1 MKAQVT
7 EPDHRSVVELPQIR
21 VKEPEV
27 AGSNPVSPT
36 FVSPTPKYRR
46 FKGFRDF
53 EGLSPIPVFSL
64 YRLCPVFLDIDG
76 KVCFMA
82 TAGETLQATLSETE
96 FGALRVLSEST
107 VPLSGRKVAT
117 ALGMSPT
124 AANDALSTLSEAGFA
139 TSRKSGRATLWQ
151 LAVSN
156 PSISAWLAEAVPAD
170 RAPSTG
176 SSPYSTG
183 GGGVRLEHSY
193 AACLIA
199 GLLAGYALPELGDAI
214 LVDSIRLQASDLSD
228 ADDVVIEG
236 RDAHGERHRASLAV
250 RRNPALTT
258 SDDASV
264 PLVRDF
270 LAIVTD
276 HWTEVSSGRWRLV
289 LAVSTNANA
298 VTELAEL
305 AELARSLP
313 TSAELAARLTQAGR
327 TNARVRGRY
336 DQLKGLVERASE
348 GLSSADGLTAEE
360 LTWRLISSLST
371 RSLRL
376 ERTDRADRTAAVNM
390 LQRVLSDGTPA
401 AADALF
407 SRLEEL
413 VGEWAPQAAVLTQS
427 LVRQKL
433 SNYSLARSASFASA
447 WGLFDRL
454 GTRLRESVRPALRS
468 GQQALELERPAERAR
483 LVEAMRSVGKSVGAL
498 AVTGDPDVGKSA
510 LSLRAV
516 ETLEREGAAIVSLSL
531 RDLPV
536 TVMELEGQL
545 GGHALDDVMAAGEV
559 RPVRLLLVDGAE
571 SVLEGKGQMFRAIIA
586 AGLRAGFGVV
596 SVTRTDGSRQVRDE
610 MTKALELAG
619 SSLSPGEHPVGPLT
633 NDERQALP
641 EAFTALT
648 RLSVDSR
655 ASWVLGRLGLV
666 DALLRTGA
674 SLAPGDLLCEAD
686 VYSTVWRS
694 LIRRDEIHPPGAA
707 SPDDRDQAALSVA
720 KRILGIAADPPH
732 GTGAAELRSDGV
744 LRVPNNPALAA
755 GDEFATDLFRDFALC
770 RLFITQAWEALSSAG
785 APRWSIRAARLGCQV
800 ALLDPNRVDAWANLS
815 ARFGEIASAQGD
827 RWLEVP
833 YEALLTLGDAE
844 PALRELWGTLTD
856 NDSAGLGILLRLA
869 EVRYVHGTI
878 GDAFALAPLV
888 KVAFCERP
896 KIERGPQFGRRNVHE
911 VIRDLVLAWLRGMAT
926 VSPQSDPLRQEVRDI
941 ILAGDPPL
949 YDDFAIEALASLGP
963 DIDDKAEAW
972 LRQVGS
978 DRPGDLNAAVESFAV
993 VASMSQAR
1001 PKLLLDLAEAYYIEL
1016 PDPDDHWGGG
1026 RLDDG
1031 IRDFKHGLGVGF
1043 GIPGAAWYYG
1053 PFFRLLNTIPREA
1066 IGFINRMLDHAA
1078 RVRVEKT
1085 YDFIDKPQEAAEPAG
1100 IEMDV
1105 AGIGVRR
1112 YIGDSHVWAWYR
1124 GSSVGPY
1131 PCMSALLAL
1140 ERFIDHMLESL
1151 DIPARTLLELLLRD
1165 CHNLAVP
1172 GLLVGFLTR
1181 HPDQVGDLLDV
1192 FLEHPEIWHLETSRV
1207 VGEHFHVRDPDAD
1220 KLTGLGRRSNT
1231 PHQTVAGMVVNA
1243 RVNGDEKRLAQL
1255 VEVGTHL
1262 VDNAKATL
1270 TGAAGDA
1277 EYIAMIEG
1285 WAAGFRFNNYRAS
1298 STPDG
1303 VLIEFERPAEIEQI
1317 LAPGNQELQTVN
1329 LMYAF
1334 QNRYGRYNDDPENWP
1349 VEHLEEDL
1357 AVARRMDDEETVP
1370 KNFYGP
1376 ENALV
1381 AVAAAA
1387 VHAEAM
1393 GLATLDPSNLAWAAG
1408 AVIWAGENPQVDG
1421 MDYSGSMF
1429 SMGADR
1435 AAAAS
1440 VPLLLLAPFDDLGLD
1455 RQQIERC
1462 LRSLGTSVFDEVR
1475 ANYVKGTLP
1484 VWAAPCDIDAD
1495 TNRCRRHAPAWAA
1508 ATAGLIDCRL
1518 GPWNRDGQRR
1528 ESDPLPP
1535 PFHESLLLVADG
1547 DLLVNRLRMP
1557 LACMIDARNVA
1568 CLQIEVAELW
1578 APLWDAHRRGL
1589 AHWWKEG
1596 YDHYAHIT
1604 HEPIARR
1611 MIEVALDGDRDI
1623 IGAHIETFA
1632 ADSNALHLL
1641 FDGFATVFTYD
1652 GGLRARM
1659 AEFWP
1664 WALKIALDT
1673 VGDGTELRSQRHGFD
1688 YMAAALLPTP
1698 SPRSADPDID
1708 GTLARCRETWIQPA
1722 DLGDLPDR
1730 WLHLAR
1736 TEAKAVDAVVKF
1748 AKGAPLAWQTTA
1760 ALTWIETII
1769 DSRFDLIAN
1778 HLWHLEEWL
1787 TDLRNAGAIVGGVKT
1802 HYHRIVDGLAAAGDH
1817 GAVRLQQLD
1826 E

>member
-1 MKAQVT
+1 
-7 EPDHRSVVELPQIR
+7 
-21 VKEPEV
+21 
-27 AGSNPVSPT
+27 
-36 FVSPTPKYRR
+36 
-46 FKGFRDF
+46 
-53 EGLSPIPVFSL
+53 
-64 YRLCPVFLDIDG
+64 
-76 KVCFMA
+76 MA
-82 TAGETLQATLSETE
+82 TAEETLQATLSGTE
-96 FGALRVLSEST
+96 FGALRVLAEST
-107 VPLSGRKVAT
+107 VPPSGRKVAA
-117 ALGMSPT
+117 ALGVSPT
-124 AANDALSTLSEAGFA
+124 TATNALTTLSEAGFA
-139 TSRKSGRATLWQ
+139 TSRRAGRAILWQ

-156 PSISAWLAEAVPAD
+156 PTISDWLAEVMSVD
-170 RAPSTG
+170 ETPSTG

-199 GLLAGYALPELGDAI
+199 SLLAGDALPELGDA
-214 LVDSIRLQASDLSD
+214 LSVDTIRLQASDLSD
-228 ADDVVIEG
+228 ADDIVIEG
-236 RDAHGERHRASLAV
+236 RDAHGEQHRASIAV

-258 SDDASV
+258 RDDASV

-270 LAIVTD
+270 LAVVTD
-276 HWTEVSSGRWRLV
+276 HWTEVASGRWHLV

-298 VTELAEL
+298 VAQLAEL

-313 TSAELAARLTQAGR
+313 TSSELTARLTQAGR
-327 TNARVRGRY
+327 TNDGIRGRY
-336 DQLKGLVERASE
+336 THLKGLVERASE
-348 GLSSADGLTAEE
+348 GLNSADGLTAEE
-360 LTWRLISSLST
+360 LTWRLLSRLST

-376 ERTDRADRTAAVNM
+376 ERTDRADRTAAVNT

-413 VGEWAPQAAVLTQS
+413 VGEWSPQAAVLTQS
-427 LVRQKL
+427 LVRQRL
-433 SNYSLARSASFASA
+433 SNYPLARSASYASA
-447 WGLFDRL
+447 WRLFDRL
-454 GTRLRESVRPALRS
+454 GARLRESVRPALRS
-468 GQQALELERPAERAR
+468 GQQTLELERLTERSR
-483 LVEAMRSVGKSVGAL
+483 LVDAMRSVGESVGVL
-498 AVTGDPDVGKSA
+498 VITGDPDVGKSA

-516 ETLEREGAAIVSLSL
+516 EILEQDGATIVSLSL
-531 RDLPV
+531 RDLPA
-536 TVMELEGQL
+536 TVIELEVQL
-545 GGHALDDVMAAGEV
+545 GGHALEAVMAAGAV
-559 RPVRLLLVDGAE
+559 RPARLLLVDGAE
-571 SVLEGKGQMFRAIIA
+571 SVLEGKGQMFRTIVA

-596 SVTRTDGSRQVRDE
+596 GVTRTDGSRQVREE
-610 MTKALELAG
+610 MAQALELVG
-619 SSLSPGEHPVGPLT
+619 SSLSPGEHPIGPLT

-641 EAFTALT
+641 EAFAALR

-655 ASWVLGRLGLV
+655 ARWVLGRPGLV
-666 DALLRTGA
+666 DAILRSGA
-674 SLAPGDLLCEAD
+674 TLDPGDLLCEAD

-694 LIRRDEIHPPGAA
+694 LIRRDEIHPVGAA

-720 KRILGIAADPPH
+720 KRTLGIAADPPQ
-732 GTGAAELRSDGV
+732 GAGAAELRSDGV
-744 LRVPNNPALAA
+744 LRVPHNPALAA

-770 RLFITQAWEALSSAG
+770 RLFITQGWETLSTAG

-800 ALLDPNRVDAWANLS
+800 ALLDPNRLSAWTNLS
-815 ARFGEIASAQGD
+815 TRFGEIASTQGD

-844 PALRELWGTLTD
+844 PALRELWGDLTD

-869 EVRYVHGTI
+869 EVRYVHGTV
-878 GDAFALAPLV
+878 GDTFALAPLV

-896 KIERGPQFGRRNVHE
+896 KIERGPRFGHRTVFE
-911 VIRDLVLAWLRGMAT
+911 VIRDLVLAWLRGMAG
-926 VSPQSDPLRQEVRDI
+926 VSLKPDPLRQEVRDI
-941 ILAGDPPL
+941 ILDGDPPL
-949 YDDFAIEALASLGP
+949 YDDFAIEALASLGT
-963 DIDDKAEAW
+963 DIDDRAEAW

-978 DRPGDLNAAVESFAV
+978 DRPADLNAAVESFSV
-993 VASMSQAR
+993 VTSMSQAR

-1016 PDPDDHWGGG
+1016 PDPDDRWGGG
-1026 RLDDG
+1026 LLDDG
-1031 IRDFKHGLGVGF
+1031 IRDFKHGPGIGF
-1043 GIPGAAWYYG
+1043 GTPGAAWYYG

-1066 IGFINRMLDHAA
+1066 ISFINRTLDHAA

-1085 YDFIDKPQEAAEPAG
+1085 YGITDKAQDAAEPSG

-1105 AGIGVRR
+1105 AGIGMRR
-1112 YIGDSHVWAWYR
+1112 YVGDGHVWAWYR

-1140 ERFIDHMLESL
+1140 ERFIDHMLESW
-1151 DIPARTLLELLLRD
+1151 DIPVQTILELLLRD

-1181 HPDQVGDLLDV
+1181 HPDKAADLLDA
-1192 FLEHPEIWHLETSRV
+1192 FLEHPQIWHLETSRV
-1207 VGEHFHVRDPDAD
+1207 VGEHFHVRDADAD
-1220 KLTGLGRRSNT
+1220 KLTGADRRSHT
-1231 PHQTVAGMVVNA
+1231 PHQTVAAMVINA
-1243 RVNGDEKRLAQL
+1243 RVNGDERRLAQL
-1255 VEVGTHL
+1255 GRVGTHL
-1262 VDNAKATL
+1262 VDNAKAAL
-1270 TGAAGDA
+1270 TGAPGDA

-1285 WAAGFRFNNYRAS
+1285 WAAGFRFDNYRAS

-1329 LMYAF
+1329 LMYML
-1334 QNRYGRYNDDPENWP
+1334 QNRYGRYNDDPEKWP

-1357 AVARRMDDEETVP
+1357 VIARRIDDEEAVP
-1370 KNFYGP
+1370 QNFYGP

-1387 VHAEAM
+1387 VHAQAM
-1393 GLATLDPSNLAWAAG
+1393 GRVVLDPSNLAWAAH
-1408 AVIWAGENPQVDG
+1408 AVLWAGENPQIDG

-1440 VPLLLLAPFDDLGLD
+1440 VPLLLLGPFDDLGLD
-1455 RQQIERC
+1455 RQQVESC

-1475 ANYVKGTLP
+1475 ANYVKGTQP

-1508 ATAGLIDCRL
+1508 AIASLNDSRL
-1518 GPWNRDGQRR
+1518 GAWDQSGQRR

-1535 PFHESLLLVADG
+1535 PFHQSLQLVADD

-1557 LACMIDARNVA
+1557 LACMIDARNVE
-1568 CLQIEVAELW
+1568 CLQREVAELW

-1589 AHWWKEG
+1589 AHWWTQG
-1596 YDHYAHIT
+1596 YDHHAHIT

-1611 MIEVALDGDRDI
+1611 MIEVALDGSRDI
-1623 IGAHIETFA
+1623 IRLHIETLA
-1632 ADSNALHLL
+1632 ANSNALHLL
-1641 FDGFATVFTYD
+1641 FDGFAAVFTYEE
-1652 GGLRARM
+1652 GLRMRLAD
-1659 AEFWP
+1659 FWP
-1664 WALKIALDT
+1664 WALKIALDAI
-1673 VGDGTELRSQRHGFD
+1673 GDGTELRSERHWFG

-1698 SPRSADPDID
+1698 SPRSGDPDIA
-1708 GTLARCRETWIQPA
+1708 GTLSGCREAWIQA
-1722 DLGDLPDR
+1722 AALGDLPER
-1730 WLHLAR
+1730 WLRIAR
-1736 TEAKAVDAVVKF
+1736 GQPKAVDAVVKF
-1748 AKGAPLAWQTTA
+1748 ANGTTPEWQTTI
-1760 ALTWIETII
+1760 ALTWIDSII
-1769 DSRFDLIAN
+1769 DDRFDLIAN

-1787 TDLRNAGAIVGGVKT
+1787 TDLRSAGAIVGEAKS

-1817 GAVRLQQLD
+1817 GAVRLQQMD

>member
-1 MKAQVT
+1 MNTTDEQ
-7 EPDHRSVVELPQIR
+7 P
-21 VKEPEV
+21 
-27 AGSNPVSPT
+27 
-36 FVSPTPKYRR
+36 
-46 FKGFRDF
+46 
-53 EGLSPIPVFSL
+53 
-64 YRLCPVFLDIDG
+64 
-76 KVCFMA
+76 
-82 TAGETLQATLSETE
+82 
-96 FGALRVLSEST
+96 
-107 VPLSGRKVAT
+107 
-117 ALGMSPT
+117 
-124 AANDALSTLSEAGFA
+124 ALS
-139 TSRKSGRATLWQ
+139 
-151 LAVSN
+151 V
-156 PSISAWLAEAVPAD
+156 
-170 RAPSTG
+170 G

-199 GLLAGYALPELGDAI
+199 GLLGGDAIPELGDAI
-214 LVDSIRLQASDLSD
+214 RVDSIRLQASDLSD
-228 ADDVVIEG
+228 ADDIVIEG
-236 RDAHGERHRASLAV
+236 RDAHGQRHRAYIAV
-250 RRNPALTT
+250 RRSPLLTA

-270 LAIVTD
+270 LAIMTNQ
-276 HWTEVSSGRWRLV
+276 WTEVSSGRGQLV

-298 VTELAEL
+298 VAQLAEL
-305 AELARSLP
+305 AELAHTLP
-313 TSAELAARLTQAGR
+313 TSAHLVARLGQAGR
-327 TNARVRGRY
+327 TNVAVRGRY
-336 DQLKGLVERASE
+336 NHLKGLVQRASE
-348 GLSSADGLTAEE
+348 SPLSADGLTVEE
-360 LTWRLISSLST
+360 LTWRLLSHLRT
-371 RSLRL
+371 RNLRL
-376 ERTDRADRTAAVNM
+376 ERTDRADRTAAVNA
-390 LQRVLSDGTPA
+390 LQRVFVDGTPA

-407 SRLEEL
+407 SRLEEF
-413 VGEWAPQAAVLTQS
+413 VGEWAPQGAVLTQA
-427 LVRQKL
+427 LVRQRL
-433 SNYSLARSASFASA
+433 SNYPLTRSASLASA

-468 GQQALELERPAERAR
+468 GRQALELERPGERSR
-483 LVEAMRSVGKSVGAL
+483 LTDAMRSAGESAGSLV
-498 AVTGDPDVGKSA
+498 VTGDPDVGKSA
-510 LSLRAV
+510 LSLRVV
-516 ETLEREGAAIVSLSL
+516 EALEKDGAAIVSLSL

-536 TVMELEGQL
+536 TVMELEAQL
-545 GGHALDDVMAAGEV
+545 GGHSLNDVMGAGAV
-559 RPVRLLLVDGAE
+559 GPVRLLLVDGAE
-571 SVLEGKGQMFRAIIA
+571 SVLEGKGHVFRAIVA

-596 SVTRTDGSRQVRDE
+596 SVARTDGSRQVGEE
-610 MTKALELAG
+610 MARALELVG
-619 SSLSPGEHPVGPLT
+619 SSLLPGEHTVGPLT

-641 EAFTALT
+641 KSFTVLT
-648 RLSVDSR
+648 RLGVDAR
-655 ASWVLGRLGLV
+655 ASWVLGRPGLV
-666 DALLRTGA
+666 DALLRAGTA
-674 SLAPGDLLCEAD
+674 LDPGDLLCEAD
-686 VYSTVWRS
+686 VYSAVWRS
-694 LIRRDEIHPPGAA
+694 LIRRDEIHPPGVA

-720 KRILGIAADPPH
+720 RQTLGIAAGPPH

-744 LRVPNNPALAA
+744 LRIPVNPAIAP

-770 RLFITQAWEALSSAG
+770 RLFITQGWDALSSAG
-785 APRWSIRAARLGCQV
+785 APRWSIRAARLGCQA
-800 ALLDPNRVDAWANLS
+800 ALLGPDRLDAWTNLS
-815 ARFGEIASAQGD
+815 ARLGEIASAQGD

-856 NDSAGLGILLRLA
+856 NGSAGLGILLRLA

-896 KIERGPQFGRRNVHE
+896 KIERSPQFGHRTLHE

-926 VSPQSDPLRQEVRDI
+926 VIPQPDPLRQEVRDI

-949 YDDFAIEALASLGP
+949 YDDFAIEALACLGA

-972 LRQVGS
+972 LREVGS

-993 VASMSQAR
+993 VATMSQAR

-1016 PDPDDHWGGG
+1016 PDPGDYWRGGS
-1026 RLDDG
+1026 LDDG

-1078 RVRVEKT
+1078 RVRVEKA
-1085 YDFIDKPQEAAEPAG
+1085 YDFVDKPQEAAEPDG
-1100 IEMDV
+1100 IELDV
-1105 AGIGVRR
+1105 AGTGMRR

-1151 DIPARTLLELLLRD
+1151 DLPARTILELLLRD

-1181 HPDQVGDLLDV
+1181 HPDQVGDLLDA
-1192 FLEHPEIWHLETSRV
+1192 FFERPETWHLETSRV

-1220 KLTGLGRRSNT
+1220 KLAGRDRRSNT

-1243 RVNGDEKRLAQL
+1243 RVNGDEKRLARL

-1329 LMYAF
+1329 LMYAL

-1349 VEHLEEDL
+1349 VEDLEEDL

-1387 VHAEAM
+1387 VHAQAM
-1393 GLATLDPSNLAWAAG
+1393 GLANLDPSNLAWAAG

-1484 VWAAPCDIDAD
+1484 VWGAPCDSDVD
-1495 TNRCRRHAPAWAA
+1495 TNSCRRHAPAWAA
-1508 ATAGLIDCRL
+1508 GTAGLIDCRL
-1518 GPWNRDGQRR
+1518 GSWNRDRQRR
-1528 ESDPLPP
+1528 EHDPLPP
-1535 PFHESLLLVADG
+1535 PFHESLLLVSDN

-1557 LACMIDARNVA
+1557 LACMLDARNVP
-1568 CLQIEVAELW
+1568 CLQNEVAALW

-1596 YDHYAHIT
+1596 YDHHAHIT

-1623 IGAHIETFA
+1623 VGSHIKTFA
-1632 ADSNALHLL
+1632 ANSNALHLL

-1652 GGLRARM
+1652 EGRRAHL
-1659 AEFWP
+1659 ADFWS
-1664 WALKIALDT
+1664 WALRIALDT
-1673 VGDGTELRSQRHGFD
+1673 IGDGTELRSQRHWFD

-1708 GTLARCRETWIQPA
+1708 GTLARCRVAWIQPA
-1722 DLGDLPDR
+1722 ALGDLPDR
-1730 WLHLAR
+1730 WLRIAR
-1736 TEAKAVDAVVKF
+1736 GQAKAVDAVVKF
-1748 AKGAPLAWQTTA
+1748 AKGTTTEWQTTV

-1769 DSRFDLIAN
+1769 DARFDLIAN
-1778 HLWHLEEWL
+1778 YHWLLEEWL
-1787 TDLRNAGAIVGGVKT
+1787 TDLRSAGAIVGKVKNQ
-1802 HYHRIVDGLAAAGDH
+1802 YHRIVDGLAAAGDH

>member
-1 MKAQVT
+1 
-7 EPDHRSVVELPQIR
+7 
-21 VKEPEV
+21 
-27 AGSNPVSPT
+27 
-36 FVSPTPKYRR
+36 
-46 FKGFRDF
+46 
-53 EGLSPIPVFSL
+53 
-64 YRLCPVFLDIDG
+64 
-76 KVCFMA
+76 MA
-82 TAGETLQATLSETE
+82 TAGESLEAILSATD

-117 ALGMSPT
+117 ALGVSPT
-124 AANDALSTLSEAGFA
+124 TANRALSTLSEGGFA

-156 PSISAWLAEAVPAD
+156 PSISAWLAEAVPGD
-170 RAPSTG
+170 RETSTG

-199 GLLAGYALPELGDAI
+199 GLLAGDVLPELGDAI
-214 LVDSIRLQASDLSD
+214 RVDSIRLQASDLSD
-228 ADDVVIEG
+228 ADDIVIEG
-236 RDAHGERHRASLAV
+236 RDAHGQRHRASIAV
-250 RRNPALTT
+250 RRSPFLTA

-276 HWTEVSSGRWRLV
+276 QWTEVRSGRWQLV

-298 VTELAEL
+298 VAQLAEL
-305 AELARSLP
+305 AELARALP
-313 TSAELAARLTQAGR
+313 TSADLVARLAQSGR
-327 TNARVRGRY
+327 TNVAVRGRY
-336 DQLKGLVERASE
+336 DHLKSLVERASE
-348 GLSSADGLTAEE
+348 DLLSAEGLTLEE
-360 LTWRLISSLST
+360 LTWRLLSHLST
-371 RSLRL
+371 RNLRL
-376 ERTDRADRTAAVNM
+376 ERTERADRTAAVRA
-390 LQRVLSDGTPA
+390 LQRVLVDGTPG

-413 VGEWAPQAAVLTQS
+413 VGEWAPQGAVLTQAV
-427 LVRQKL
+427 VRQRL
-433 SNYSLARSASFASA
+433 SNYPLARSASFASV

-454 GTRLRESVRPALRS
+454 GARLRESVRPALRS
-468 GQQALELERPAERAR
+468 GQQVLELERPDERSR
-483 LVEAMRSVGKSVGAL
+483 LIDAMRSAGESAGAL
-498 AVTGDPDVGKSA
+498 VVTGDPDVGKSA
-510 LSLRAV
+510 LCLRVV
-516 ETLEREGAAIVSLSL
+516 ETLERDGAAIVRLSL

-536 TVMELEGQL
+536 TVMELEAQL
-545 GGHALDDVMAAGEV
+545 GGHSLNDVMGAGAV
-559 RPVRLLLVDGAE
+559 GPVRLLLVDGAE
-571 SVLEGKGQMFRAIIA
+571 SVLEGKGQVFRAIAA

-596 SVTRTDGSRQVRDE
+596 SVARTDGSRQVGEE
-610 MTKALELAG
+610 MARALELVG
-619 SSLSPGEHPVGPLT
+619 SSLLSGEHTVGPLT

-641 EAFTALT
+641 RAFTVLT
-648 RLSVDSR
+648 RLGVDAR
-655 ASWVLGRLGLV
+655 ASWVLGRPGLV

-674 SLAPGDLLCEAD
+674 AVDPGDLLCEAD

-694 LIRRDEIHPPGAA
+694 LVRRDEIHPPGAA
-707 SPDDRDQAALSVA
+707 SPDDRDQAALNVA
-720 KRILGIAADPPH
+720 KQTLGIPAGTLH

-744 LRVPNNPALAA
+744 LRLPIDPAMAP

-770 RLFITQAWEALSSAG
+770 RLFITQGWEALGSAG
-785 APRWSIRAARLGCQV
+785 APRWSIRAARLGCQ
-800 ALLDPNRVDAWANLS
+800 AMLLGPNRLDAWANLS
-815 ARFGEIASAQGD
+815 ARLGEIASAQGD

-833 YEALLTLGDAE
+833 YEALLTLGEAE
-844 PALRELWGTLTD
+844 PALRELWGTLT
-856 NDSAGLGILLRLA
+856 NNGSAGLGILLRLA

-896 KIERGPQFGRRNVHE
+896 KIERSPQFGHRTVHE

-926 VSPQSDPLRQEVRDI
+926 VIPQPDPLRQEVRDV

-949 YDDFAIEALASLGP
+949 YDDFAIEALACLGT

-1016 PDPDDHWGGG
+1016 PDPDDHW
-1026 RLDDG
+1026 RRDSLDEG
-1031 IRDFKHGLGVGF
+1031 IRDFKHGLGIGI

-1078 RVRVEKT
+1078 RVRVDKT
-1085 YDFIDKPQEAAEPAG
+1085 YDFVDKSKDAAEPDG
-1100 IEMDV
+1100 IELEVPGTGM
-1105 AGIGVRR
+1105 RR

-1140 ERFIDHMLESL
+1140 ERFIDHMLESWE
-1151 DIPARTLLELLLRD
+1151 IPARTILELLLRD

-1181 HPDQVGDLLDV
+1181 HPDQVGDLLDP
-1192 FLEHPEIWHLETSRV
+1192 FFERPEVWHLETSRV

-1220 KLTGLGRRSNT
+1220 KLTGLDRRSNT
-1231 PHQTVAGMVVNA
+1231 PHYTVAGMVVNA
-1243 RVNGDEKRLAQL
+1243 RVNGDEKRLARL
-1255 VEVGTHL
+1255 AEVGAHL
-1262 VDNAKATL
+1262 VDNARATL

-1285 WAAGFRFNNYRAS
+1285 WSAGFRFNNYRAS

-1317 LAPGNQELQTVN
+1317 LAPSNQELQTTN
-1329 LMYAF
+1329 LMYAL
-1334 QNRYGRYNDDPENWP
+1334 QNRYGRYNDDPGSWP

-1357 AVARRMDDEETVP
+1357 AVARRIDDEETAP

-1387 VHAEAM
+1387 VHAQAS
-1393 GLATLDPSNLAWAAG
+1393 GLPNLDSSNLAWAAG
-1408 AVIWAGENPQVDG
+1408 AVIWAGENPKIDG

-1440 VPLLLLAPFDDLGLD
+1440 VPLLLLAPFDDLALD
-1455 RQQIERC
+1455 RQRIERC
-1462 LRSLGTSVFDEVR
+1462 LLSLGTSVFDEVR
-1475 ANYVKGTLP
+1475 ANYVKGALP
-1484 VWAAPCDIDAD
+1484 VWSAPCDFDVD
-1495 TNRCRRHAPAWAA
+1495 TNSCRRHAPVWAA
-1508 ATAGLIDCRL
+1508 GIAGLVDCRL
-1518 GPWNRDGQRR
+1518 GSWNRDRQRR
-1528 ESDPLPP
+1528 EHDPLPP
-1535 PFHESLLLVADG
+1535 PFHESLMLVSDN
-1547 DLLVNRLRMP
+1547 DLLVNRLRTP
-1557 LACMIDARNVA
+1557 IACMVDARNVP
-1568 CLQIEVAELW
+1568 CLQDEIAELW

-1589 AHWWKEG
+1589 ARWWKEG
-1596 YDHYAHIT
+1596 YDHQAHIT

-1611 MIEVALDGDRDI
+1611 MIEVVLDGNLDI
-1623 IGAHIETFA
+1623 VGSHIKTFA

-1641 FDGFATVFTYD
+1641 FNGFATVFTYNEA
-1652 GGLRARM
+1652 LRARL
-1659 AEFWP
+1659 ADFWP
-1664 WALKIALDT
+1664 WALRIALDAI
-1673 VGDGTELRSQRHGFD
+1673 GGGTELRSQRHWFD

-1708 GTLARCRETWIQPA
+1708 GTLTRCRLSWIQPA
-1722 DLGDLPDR
+1722 ALGDLPDR
-1730 WLHLAR
+1730 WLPIAR
-1736 TEAKAVDAVVKF
+1736 GQAKAVDAVVKF
-1748 AKGAPLAWQTTA
+1748 AKGTTSEWQTTV

-1769 DSRFDLIAN
+1769 DGRFDLIAN
-1778 HLWHLEEWL
+1778 HLWLLEEWL
-1787 TDLRNAGAIVGGVKT
+1787 TDLRSAGAIVGKIKNQ
-1802 HYHRIVDGLAAAGDH
+1802 YHRIVDGLATAGDH
-1817 GAVRLQQLD
+1817 SAVRLQQLD